1 MYCGKEHIGTKTC
14 PERRDKFSGSRER
27 ELIGSGKRER
37 ARERQ
42 REREAR
48 DRGVCSYETYK
59 FPGFSGFR
67 TTTLPTF
74 LESEGERE
82 GDRAS
87 VCVWV

>member
-42 REREAR
+42 RERE
-48 DRGVCSYETYK
+48 RGREIVR
-59 FPGFSGFR
+59 G
-67 TTTLPTF
+67 
-74 LESEGERE
+74 EGQ
-82 GDRAS
+82 G
-87 VCVWV
+87 CVLVRNL

>member
-1 MYCGKEHIGTKTC
+1 M
-14 PERRDKFSGSRER
+14 
-27 ELIGSGKRER
+27 
-37 ARERQ
+37 
-42 REREAR
+42 
-48 DRGVCSYETYK
+48 CSYETYK

-87 VCVWV
+87 VCVCGFEFVCMSRTYCMLLFCVSHLLH